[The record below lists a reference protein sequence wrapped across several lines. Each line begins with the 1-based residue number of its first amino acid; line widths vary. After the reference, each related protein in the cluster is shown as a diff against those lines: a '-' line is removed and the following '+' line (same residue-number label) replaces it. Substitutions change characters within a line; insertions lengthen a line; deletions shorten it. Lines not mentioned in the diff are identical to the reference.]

1 MTRSGWT
8 RTALSMATAAVVV
21 AGAAGCGGDGKDGKD
36 ARKADG
42 AAGAQKAA
50 VAPQSRD
57 AASRMLAAAYRKT
70 AAAKSAKV
78 RMTMTAPA
86 SLGEDGGRTETS
98 GVMAWN
104 PTAMDLTVTS
114 SVAKGMGGAAEK
126 TRMLWVDNVM
136 YLDTSAMGESVK
148 EFGGKRWFKFDL
160 TALAKQSGED
170 QLVKQM
176 TAGMENMNQD
186 PAQQLA
192 LLLGSP
198 NLKHLGAERADGVSC
213 EHYKGTLT
221 VDEMVKNSKMLDT
234 LPPKDREQLLTNMK
248 KTGIKGYDTEVWVNA
263 DGYPVRMD
271 VAMNSP
277 QGRISTSAHYAD
289 YGTEARITAPAKS
302 DTADLAEMLKD
313 LGDLAR
319 KDGAAGGPGG
329 V

>member
-8 RTALSMATAAVVV
+8 RAALSVATAAVVV
-21 AGAAGCGGDGKDGKD
+21 AGAAGCGGDD
-36 ARKADG
+36 KADG
-42 AAGAQKAA
+42 ATGAKKAA

-57 AASRMLAAAYRKT
+57 AASQVLAAAYKKT

-86 SLGEDGGRTETS
+86 SMGEDGGRTETS

-114 SVAKGMGGAAEK
+114 SVTKGMGGAAEK

-136 YLDTSAMGESVK
+136 YMDMGAMGESAK
-148 EFGGKRWFKFDL
+148 EFGGKRWVKFDL
-160 TALAKQSGED
+160 TSLAKQAGQG

-192 LLLGSP
+192 LLLDSP
-198 NLKHLGAERADGVSC
+198 NLKHLGAERVDGVSS

-221 VDEMVKNSKMLDT
+221 IDEMMKNNKMLDN
-234 LPPKDREQLLTNMK
+234 LSPKDREQLLTNMK
-248 KTGIKGYDTEVWVNA
+248 KTGVKGYDTEVWVNA

-271 VAMNSP
+271 VAMDSP
-277 QGRISTSAHYAD
+277 QGKITTAAHYSD
-289 YGTEARITAPAKS
+289 YGTRAQVTAPPAS
-302 DTADLAEMLKD
+302 ETTDLLEMLKG
-313 LGDLAR
+313 LGDRA
-319 KDGAAGGPGG
+319 KAGGTGALGG
-329 V
+329 A